1 MTNIL
6 PETLPPSRYPL
17 LTGVV
22 VLGLI
27 QAATLLGTAWLAQR
41 LLAEI
46 VSGGRGS
53 IPETVALLVV
63 FAGIGAICRWL
74 ERAGGERLGNR
85 HVHDVRL
92 ALYDALAV
100 AAVKRKGHGI
110 NMIRF
115 SNDLNALRQ
124 WVALG
129 IARTVSGALF
139 MVGVLLA
146 VALID
151 TRLALWLSVGL
162 AVSALGLLLLGH
174 GFEQSVRQ
182 TRRRRGGLATAVSE
196 VLLHVP
202 HLRLFGRTARER
214 RRLERLST
222 GLTEALGTRALWIG
236 ALRGFTDF
244 AQRALLLLIL
254 VYGAYALFAGQLDV
268 AGLLAA
274 TGVASLAA
282 TPLRDLSRVFE
293 YWKSA
298 QVARE
303 KLSNALAAPRAFTAT
318 DNPVRLREGQGRLRL
333 HAVECLTGAASLT
346 AKARPGTRVAVTGA
360 NGSGKTSLL
369 NAIAG
374 IVSPLR
380 GEITLDGTRTD
391 QLSDHH
397 RRRAIGIAS
406 HRVPLVPGSISKNI
420 RYRHPAADADAVAKA
435 CRLAGLDGLLERL
448 PDGLHTRLGQDGSG
462 LSAGEAARI
471 KLARALL
478 DCPRLLLLDEIE
490 QGLDADGCHSLMRC
504 LETYPGTV
512 VYVTHDPALI
522 AFADEIWSLDL
533 QTAPAGVSK
542 LVQFPNSV

>member
-53 IPETVALLVV
+53 IPETVVLLVV

-151 TRLALWLSVGL
+151 TRLALWLAMGL

-202 HLRLFGRTARER
+202 HLRLFGRTAR
-214 RRLERLST
+214 
-222 GLTEALGTRALWIG
+222 A
-236 ALRGFTDF
+236 
-244 AQRALLLLIL
+244 
-254 VYGAYALFAGQLDV
+254 
-268 AGLLAA
+268 
-274 TGVASLAA
+274 
-282 TPLRDLSRVFE
+282 
-293 YWKSA
+293 
-298 QVARE
+298 
-303 KLSNALAAPRAFTAT
+303 
-318 DNPVRLREGQGRLRL
+318 
-333 HAVECLTGAASLT
+333 
-346 AKARPGTRVAVTGA
+346 
-360 NGSGKTSLL
+360 
-369 NAIAG
+369 
-374 IVSPLR
+374 
-380 GEITLDGTRTD
+380 
-391 QLSDHH
+391 
-397 RRRAIGIAS
+397 
-406 HRVPLVPGSISKNI
+406 
-420 RYRHPAADADAVAKA
+420 
-435 CRLAGLDGLLERL
+435 
-448 PDGLHTRLGQDGSG
+448 
-462 LSAGEAARI
+462 
-471 KLARALL
+471 
-478 DCPRLLLLDEIE
+478 
-490 QGLDADGCHSLMRC
+490 
-504 LETYPGTV
+504 
-512 VYVTHDPALI
+512 
-522 AFADEIWSLDL
+522 
-533 QTAPAGVSK
+533 
-542 LVQFPNSV
+542 